1 MEDDK
6 DFSDNENFE
15 EEEGNS
21 DEVGKEIDLSGDGKL
36 KKIIKTAGSGWE
48 KPTSGAEVTVHYTGT
63 LLDGTKFDSS
73 RDRSEP
79 FVFSLGKGNV
89 IKGWDEGVKTMK
101 KGEIAIL
108 TCDPD
113 YAYGASG
120 SPPTIPPN
128 ATLQFEVE
136 LLNWTEWKEVKKGI
150 KKKILKEG
158 SGWEKPE
165 FDTLVTVSWKENGV
179 ENSEKKVTIGSE
191 EIPETLEV
199 AIESMKKGEHSLFD
213 VDSNGSTIHYEVNL
227 IDFDQAPK
235 SWKLKGQEKIE
246 YAKKRKEE
254 GSELFKLGRYSRAE
268 KKYKA
273 ALEYANSEHDLDD
286 KQKEETKPL
295 KVSIHLNLAA
305 CDIRANSWSGV
316 IEHSNKALE
325 LNPGNL
331 KALLRRGRAFNE
343 LDRWQESK
351 SDLQKVIEASE
362 TPEAAEAKREF
373 AKLSKKIKEQDEKEK
388 KLFSNLFK

>member
-1 MEDDK
+1 MEPEK
-6 DFSDNENFE
+6 DFSDTENFE
-15 EEEGNS
+15 EEEEKV
-21 DEVGKEIDLSGDGKL
+21 DEVGKEIDISGDGKL

-48 KPTSGAEVTVHYTGT
+48 KPTVGAEVTVHYTGT

-101 KGEIAIL
+101 KGEVSIL

-136 LLNWTEWKEVKKGI
+136 LISWTEWKEVKKGI
-150 KKKILKEG
+150 KKKVLKEG
-158 SGWEKPE
+158 TGWEKPE
-165 FDTLVTVSWKENGV
+165 FDTIATVTWKENGV
-179 ENSEKKVTIGSE
+179 DSGVKKVTIGGE
-191 EIPETLEV
+191 EIPLFLEE
-199 AIESMKKGEHSLFD
+199 AIESMKKGEHSLVE
-213 VDSNGSTIHYEVNL
+213 VDSNGGRIQYEIIL
-227 IDFDQAPK
+227 EDFEQAPK
-235 SWKLKGQEKIE
+235 SWKLKGNEKIE

-286 KQKEETKPL
+286 KQKEEAKPL

-351 SDLQKVIEASE
+351 SDLQKVMESADS
-362 TPEAAEAKREF
+362 PEATEAKREF
-373 AKLSKKIKEQDEKEK
+373 VKLSKKIKEQDEKEK